1 MDNEKKYMDN
11 EIWKF
16 YKTTYAPRW
25 GIRVY
30 EVSNYGRVRING
42 QITEPK
48 LFTKRYLGIGSF
60 YVHRAVAEL
69 FVPNPDNKS
78 EVDHI
83 NANSTDNR
91 ASNLRWVTHK
101 ENQNNPNSKLN
112 QKLSH
117 TGKRWT
123 SEQKMKLKGRKPW
136 NTGLHLSES
145 TKQKISNSLKKK

>member
-1 MDNEKKYMDN
+1 MDN

-25 GIRVY
+25 GHRVY

-48 LFTKRYLGIGSF
+48 FVANRYLGIGSF

-69 FVPNPDNKS
+69 FVPNPENKP

-91 ASNLRWVTHK
+91 ASNLKWVTHK
-101 ENQNNPNSKLN
+101 ENQNNPISKLN
-112 QKLSH
+112 HKLSI
-117 TGKRWT
+117 TGKKWT

-145 TKQKISNSLKKK
+145 TKQKISNSLKRKRPYSNN